1 MPDKELVFEGEEMRL
16 DNYLRR
22 FYPNY
27 SRELIKKIINSGLV
41 SVNGKKPSPSVR
53 LSSGDR
59 VLVSS
64 AKERISDISINIKE
78 MIIYEDEFSLVI
90 NKPESL
96 LVHPTDENWTRDREA
111 LSYGQSTLLSAIA
124 KEYGKDFCAGDEKM
138 GLVHR
143 LDRETSGAMLVARR
157 SDFAQAMR
165 ALFSSREVNK
175 KYLGLVSGSLPEKK
189 FSIDAPIGRACG
201 DKRLGV
207 YKYGREALTEI
218 KTLKT
223 GGGFSYLEISPRTGR
238 TNQIR
243 VHLSHIGT
251 PIVGD
256 YIYGGVLCERLMLHS
271 LSLSFIH
278 PFTGKKFSIEA
289 KPSKEFMLIV
299 KEKLGKK

>member
-1 MPDKELVFEGEEMRL
+1 MPDKELIFEGEEMRL
-16 DNYLRR
+16 DNYLKS
-22 FYPNY
+22 FYPAY

-41 SVNGKKPSPSVR
+41 SVNGKKQSPSLR
-53 LSSGDR
+53 LSKGDR

-64 AKERISDISINIKE
+64 AEERASDSSISIKD
-78 MIIYEDEFSLVI
+78 MLIYEDEFSLVL
-90 NKPESL
+90 NKPEGL

-111 LSYGQSTLLSAIA
+111 LSYGQSTLLSIIA

-143 LDRETSGAMLVARR
+143 LDRETSGTILIARR

-165 ALFSSREVNK
+165 SLFASRQINK

-207 YKYGREALTEI
+207 YKYGRDALTEI

-251 PIVGD
+251 PIAGD
-256 YIYGGVLCERLMLHS
+256 YIYGGVRCKRLMLHS
-271 LSLSFIH
+271 LSLSFTH
-278 PFTGKKFSIEA
+278 PFTGKKFSIES
-289 KPSKEFMLIV
+289 KPSKEFLLIV